1 MKKVTSFSIVLLLLS
16 LLGCNQDNKSKES
29 SAENTDSAKEGILVT
44 ADTYIR
50 AESDREFHLIQQQA
64 GGINKF
70 FHFREVTPID
80 QQSVVR
86 MNKDVLYSMAVVDT
100 KGGATITF
108 PEMPDDRYASIYL
121 VDNDHYVPFVIYEPG
136 VHKLPEDTRYL
147 GIGIRIQLYNQNDSK
162 EVEMV
167 NRLQDQFVIKAS
179 SSEPVEFKWNK
190 ESLEALTK
198 EYNAEFAKF
207 DKYPSDWQGK
217 RGEVNEKTRHLAA
230 AGAWGLFPEKDATYI
245 NYNGGNLSGDKVYM
259 ATYTVPE
266 HRGFWSITVYGEDG
280 YMKNTNNVLNASNVV
295 FNDDKTF
302 TVYFGKK
309 EKCPEDAKNRLDIT
323 DGWNFLMRVY
333 LPGESVLNGDYILPS
348 VKEVK

>member
-1 MKKVTSFSIVLLLLS
+1 MEYLKAIPFFTFLS
-16 LLGCNQDNKSKES
+16 LLVSCKQGNTVETTA
-29 SAENTDSAKEGILVT
+29 AEQASGKGVIVT
-44 ADTYIR
+44 PDTYIR

-64 GGINKF
+64 GGINKLY
-70 FHFREVTPID
+70 HFREVTPLD

-86 MNKDVLYSMAVVDT
+86 MNKDVLYSMGVVDT

-136 VHKLPEDTRYL
+136 THKLPEDTRYL
-147 GIGIRIQLYNQNDSK
+147 GIGIRIQLYDSSDPD
-162 EVEMV
+162 EVALV
-167 NRLQDQFVIKAS
+167 NKLQDQFIINAS
-179 SSEPVEFKWNK
+179 SSEPVTFKWDK

-198 EYNAEFAKF
+198 EYNTEFAKF
-207 DKYPSDWQGK
+207 DRYPSDWQGK

-245 NYNGGNLSGDKVYM
+245 NYNGGNLSGDGCYK

-280 YMKNTNNVLNASNVV
+280 YMKHKNNVINASNVK
-295 FNDDKTF
+295 FNEDKSF
-302 TVYFGKK
+302 TVYFGSV
-309 EKCPEDAKNRLDIT
+309 ENCPQEAKNRLDIT

-333 LPGESVLNGDYILPS
+333 LPEESVLNGEYVLP
-348 VKEVK
+348 EVEKVN